1 MKPTIKIGNE
11 ITLEFTVTDGMKPTF
26 HNKVIHPVCSTWDL
40 AHQFEIAARL
50 TLEPHLEMN
59 EQGIGTHLS
68 INHLKPL
75 QVGRTV
81 LVKATI
87 VDLDTSTVVC
97 ELVALIDGEIC
108 AEGKQIQ
115 RVLPANKIKQII
127 QLGSED

>member
-1 MKPTIKIGNE
+1 M
-11 ITLEFTVTDGMKPTF
+11 
-26 HNKVIHPVCSTWDL
+26 CSTWDL